1 MNAFAVSFVL
11 ITISA
16 FFMTA
21 FSFLN
26 AKGRKDVLMWGW
38 LCTVASFWGTGGLI
52 ATTTVSYERAYLG
65 WQIANIGTILC
76 PSVFFHFVVTYCN
89 LNRII
94 FINVSYL
101 VAFLFLIINFFLKE
115 LFFGRIRFAF
125 NQFYWIDWSKESGP
139 LYILFYVLFLW
150 CVVLYAFFLLGKEFT
165 HAKGPRRNQIKYLFF
180 ASGIAWL
187 GAHGDFLSVFK
198 HNLYPYLN
206 FLIPLYPII
215 VGYAIIQHQLMDINI
230 VLKRSLV
237 YSILVACV
245 TAFYLFV
252 IFISE
257 KFLQG
262 LVGYNS
268 NVVSCLTA
276 LAMAFTF
283 TPFKNLIQ
291 RFVDQFFFKGNP
303 LELAEQNQQMRREL
317 IQTEKYK
324 NLGTFSSGVAHE
336 IKNPLTAIK
345 TFSEYLPQKME
356 DKEFLAKFARIV
368 GKEVERVNQL
378 VHSLLDYGK
387 PLPTK
392 SEEVDIHPLIQET
405 LDILSSRLISQKVK
419 LVTHFD
425 GGVQNAVPLRIFVD
439 PQQTRQILL
448 NLFIN
453 AIEAMPSGGD
463 LFVDTARIQ
472 DEFIL
477 TVKDT
482 GCGISKEN
490 LKKIFNP
497 FFTTKQTGTGLGLC
511 VTQSILESM
520 NGQLEIDSKV
530 GVGTE
535 IRVRLPLKINV
546 PLTH

>member
-1 MNAFAVSFVL
+1 MNAFAL
-11 ITISA
+11 
-16 FFMTA
+16 
-21 FSFLN
+21 
-26 AKGRKDVLMWGW
+26 
-38 LCTVASFWGTGGLI
+38 GGLLTFI
-52 ATTTVSYERAYLG
+52 ASVIVVVAALMKHPRQMLHNLFIFLTITVGIWGFCSFRIGLI
-65 WQIANIGTILC
+65 QIQDRELALLWYKIAHIGVILV
-76 PSVFFHFVVTYCN
+76 PVAFFHF
-89 LNRII
+89 I
-94 FINVSYL
+94 FTFVEKKEKWPVWTAYGLGIFFFITLIQGHLIKNVEWVFDSFYYDGRPPTML
-101 VAFLFLIINFFLKE
+101 YTIFTILWWVSVIYAHTV
-115 LFFGRIRFAF
+115 LFFNLRRAT
-125 NQFYWIDWSKESGP
+125 STKKE
-139 LYILFYVLFLW
+139 
-150 CVVLYAFFLLGKEFT
+150 
-165 HAKGPRRNQIKYLFF
+165 QIKYLFLAVALGF
-180 ASGIAWL
+180 SGGITC
-187 GAHGDFLSVFK
+187 FLPVFGL
-198 HNLYPYLN
+198 NIYPFGNMLV
-206 FLIPLYPII
+206 PLYPII
-215 VGYAIIQHQLMDINI
+215 SGYAIVRHHLLDINI
-230 VLKRSLV
+230 VIRKGLV

-245 TAFYLFV
+245 TAFYLFI